1 MSDMDAII
9 LVLLICMF
17 LLVAIVVGLVIMCE
31 HLSDIK
37 DDLHSQKL
45 HVVDIEDSLYRKDK
59 REFMESIFE
68 KERGGNKRDGY

>member
-17 LLVAIVVGLVIMCE
+17 LLVAIVIGLVIMCE

-59 REFMESIFE
+59 REFLETIFE
-68 KERGGNKRDGY
+68 KEKGGNRHD